1 MTSDNKEEDYINIEI
16 VYKKNEKDKIRILG
30 KNFVKYIYKNEKYK
44 NKCKLVYENIIS

>member
-30 KNFVKYIYKNEKYK
+30 KNFLKYI
-44 NKCKLVYENIIS
+44 NKSENIKINVNWFMRI